1 MNNIEKY
8 NQAFIKSFSITE
20 EQLNSGLTY
29 QSISIWDSVGH
40 MELMATLEDDF
51 DIMLET
57 DDIVDF
63 SSYDHG
69 KEILKK
75 YGIVF

>member
-1 MNNIEKY
+1 MDNLGKY

-20 EQLNSGLTY
+20 EQLNSELTY

-40 MELMATLEDDF
+40 MELIATLEDDF

-57 DDIVDF
+57 NDIVDF

-69 KEILKK
+69 KEILGK
-75 YGIVF
+75 YGITF